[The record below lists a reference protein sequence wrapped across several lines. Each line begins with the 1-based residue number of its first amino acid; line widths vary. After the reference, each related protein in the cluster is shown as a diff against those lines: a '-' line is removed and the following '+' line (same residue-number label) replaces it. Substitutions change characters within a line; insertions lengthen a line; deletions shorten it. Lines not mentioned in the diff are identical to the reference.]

1 MMSNPSFEGLLKIG
15 KSDRDPTEF
24 RAEELYS
31 TGVPQPFKVEWYGFV
46 NDHHTIEKNV
56 HAHLEKHR
64 ENKSREFFRVS
75 IDDAVRSIKTL
86 SSDNLLFEKSF
97 FTNETKNQEN
107 RETVSIGD
115 KVFKY
120 RKKGYTPKLRLTNA
134 KSKVPDDDYGLHY
147 IVQRFDQNFSQTGN
161 VGIVEFEHFFF
172 YIQWS
177 YDQEHYC
184 LECTGPSFL
193 CIEDQKQRDL
203 ISQYLSGLEWMTPTT
218 NNPNYSLQYDRESFL
233 TETPSLVRR
242 TFNCILEATDHK
254 GRDVFCIY
262 DFIT

>member
-31 TGVPQPFKVEWYGFV
+31 TGVPQPFNVEWYGFV
-46 NDHHTIEKNV
+46 NDHHSIEKKV
-56 HAHLEKHR
+56 HSHLGQNR

-75 IDDAVRSIKTL
+75 IDDAVRSIKKVAQDDL
-86 SSDNLLFEKSF
+86 VFERSF
-97 FTNETKNQEN
+97 FSSKTQNQEN
-107 RETVSIGD
+107 REKIPVGD
-115 KVFKY
+115 KIFKY

-147 IVQRFDQNFSQTGN
+147 IVQRFDKNFSQTGN
-161 VGIVEFEHFFF
+161 IGIVEFEHFFF
-172 YIQWS
+172 YVQWWV
-177 YDQEHYC
+177 DQENYF
-184 LECTGPSFL
+184 LECTGPTFL
-193 CIEDQKQRDL
+193 CIEDQNQRDL
-203 ISQYLSGLEWMTPTT
+203 ITKYLSALEWTKPSTD
-218 NNPNYSLQYDRESFL
+218 NPNYSLQYDRKSFL

-242 TFNCILEATDHK
+242 TFHCILEATEHE